1 MLPVRLLIYQA
12 HVFVVVDSC
21 EPVDDR
27 LQLDAA
33 SQRHR
38 RRLLHRR
45 RYVNRSRCPAGRGR
59 RRRERLP
66 ALVPAP
72 GRGPYRPDGQH
83 HAVRLRPRCR
93 AVVDGRTAVGV
104 GVGGGREATAV
115 LPGARVHR
123 RRRAQSGRAAVSSR
137 STTNSSPLSVPRPRR
152 HSSLQRS
159 AARHDRLDV
168 DARSETLL
176 HTQNARQVLA

>member
-1 MLPVRLLIYQA
+1 
-12 HVFVVVDSC
+12 VFVVVDSC

-104 GVGGGREATAV
+104 GGGREATAV